1 MELRASLRILLGKW
15 WVILIAFAATLVA
28 TTIFTFTEP
37 WVFQA
42 KATYVVAPSGSFG
55 SAGGFVN
62 GLDVLS
68 RRTEIASTYAE
79 VANSRLIKDMA
90 SDELQISSKQERS
103 LTVSSMVLAGTNVLE
118 ITVEGPDQV
127 LVRDFADTVGT
138 KVQAYAQD
146 LYETYELRSLDR
158 ARLPSSPIRP
168 NRNLYML
175 LGAASGLALGVG
187 LAFLIQYLQV
197 PSQSEPRQL

>member
-28 TTIFTFTEP
+28 TIIFTFTEP

-168 NRNLYML
+168 NRKLYLL

-187 LAFLIQYLQV
+187 LAFLVQYLQV